1 MLTDGTRCIR
11 QSSVRSCSY
20 EAVFHSACARFRHLF
35 DSVHPVPRPEG
46 FRRCRFGCSF
56 SYPAEWSAE
65 SRKKPTPVIKVT
77 SFLAE
82 NKIAPVGT
90 PPKARGIIRAAKGK
104 GNAGVH
110 KKKPRRDRLSVSPGQ
125 DYKLQGKPLFV
136 AQYGQRGAGNFQL
149 FVGGNYHDGNLA
161 VIRTNIAV
169 FITAECIACGVDL
182 HAPALQT

>member
-1 MLTDGTRCIR
+1 MRVLSRMLTDGTRCIR

-104 GNAGVH
+104 GNAGFH
-110 KKKPRRDRLSVSPGQ
+110 KKSPSGTGCPFRRGKTINFRENLYLLRSTANVARAISSSSLVGITMTGILLSSV
-125 DYKLQGKPLFV
+125 L
-136 AQYGQRGAGNFQL
+136 
-149 FVGGNYHDGNLA
+149 
-161 VIRTNIAV
+161 I
-169 FITAECIACGVDL
+169 
-182 HAPALQT
+182 